1 MHEAII
7 SAKNLSIGYG
17 KKNILTDVN
26 LKVRSGDFWF
36 FLGPNGSGKSTLA
49 KSFLRLIKPNF
60 GEVIYASGFCFEK
73 DLGFVPQRCDINST
87 LPTTVRE
94 FVSLGASNMKISR
107 DDIEKNYE
115 YALECTGI
123 SNLSKNSYWSLS
135 GGQKQRALI
144 ARTLI
149 RKPRALIL
157 DEPTNGLDFL
167 SEDALIRVII
177 DLKKEQNMTVIVIT
191 HNINLAARHGSHIA
205 MFSGGRV
212 ISGPEKEILN
222 EKNIIKTYGASLK
235 VRI

>member
-1 MHEAII
+1 MNEVII

-17 KKNILTDVN
+17 KKNILSDVN
-26 LKVRSGDFWF
+26 VKVRSGDFWF
-36 FLGPNGSGKSTLA
+36 FLGPNGSGKSTLV
-49 KSFLRLIKPNF
+49 KSFLRLIKPNS
-60 GEVIYASGFCFEK
+60 GEVIYADGFRFEK

-107 DDIEKNYE
+107 DEIEKNYE

-167 SEDALIRVII
+167 SENALVRVII
-177 DLKKEQNMTVIVIT
+177 DLKKTQNMTVIVVT
-191 HNINLAARHGSHIA
+191 HNINLAARHGSHVA
-205 MFSGGRV
+205 MFSGGGI
-212 ISGPEKEILN
+212 ISGPGKEILN

-235 VRI
+235 VKI